1 MTNFIELIKLFGVG
15 GRPCRR
21 DWLGLRYSSA
31 RKRKRR
37 KKRGFFSCFSLPGIF
52 SCSIFVRRP
61 GSYTA
66 VLYIDKRPRSAPAA
80 LRGPFFVWN
89 FSIKREEKYIFD
101 KKKYRA
107 DTGTGNGGFNGD
119 LAIAFMRNPT

>member
-1 MTNFIELIKLFGVG
+1 MELEVGPVDEIGWACATVALERGKEEKKEDFFRVFRCREFFLALFSFG
-15 GRPCRR
+15 G
-21 DWLGLRYSSA
+21 
-31 RKRKRR
+31 
-37 KKRGFFSCFSLPGIF
+37 
-52 SCSIFVRRP
+52 P

-119 LAIAFMRNPT
+119 LAIAFMRNST